1 MRSPTND
8 RRGAI
13 RRAEGKVRAD
23 HQRRPAA
30 SSIAPSAGLC
40 LKCVY
45 FNEAKGRCEF
55 GIEGRKDCPDY
66 LQVDAIENARTSG
79 TSRPGW
85 RCPKCGALTD
95 GDECQY
101 CGW

>member
-1 MRSPTND
+1 MNHPKND

-40 LKCVY
+40 LDCLHHDGGCDIGGKPCEDCEY
-45 FNEAKGRCEF
+45 FIPQAFEEPTRE
-55 GIEGRKDCPDY
+55 EG
-66 LQVDAIENARTSG
+66 ENP
-79 TSRPGW
+79 PGW
-85 RCPKCGALTD
+85 RCPKCGSLTD

>member
-1 MRSPTND
+1 MNHPKND
-8 RRGAI
+8 RQGAI

-40 LKCVY
+40 FNCIHLRKEGGCRFGMEGKTDCVDRVT
-45 FNEAKGRCEF
+45 EADTER
-55 GIEGRKDCPDY
+55 
-66 LQVDAIENARTSG
+66 ARTTG
-79 TSRPGW
+79 NPPRGW
-85 RCPKCGALTD
+85 RCQKCGALTD